1 MSNEMPKDPHILV
14 SYINMMLRD
23 RYPSL
28 AEFCENKNA
37 DLEDMLKKLSD
48 AGYEYNEEINQFR

>member
-1 MSNEMPKDPHILV
+1 MDNSLPKDPHMLV

-23 RYPSL
+23 SYNSP
-28 AEFCENKNA
+28 AELCEDKNA
-37 DLEDMLKKLSD
+37 DLEDILSKLSD